1 MFLVVCDVAGNLGI
15 TQTHTVKPFLSVP
28 VVDLQSYLSVLLS
41 SLCAGDPT
49 VFGNLPP
56 APNIAAAV
64 KKVIEEG
71 KHSGYGHSRG
81 KLAIP

>member
-1 MFLVVCDVAGNLGI
+1 M
-15 TQTHTVKPFLSVP
+15 
-28 VVDLQSYLSVLLS
+28 
-41 SLCAGDPT
+41 CAGDPT

-64 KKVIEEG
+64 KKVVDEG

-81 KLAIP
+81 KSFSGYVHKFTIYKKPILFIALCLQVYQKLEQPWLASTVWSMVPH